1 MPYFEN
7 LCKSCYKNLTFVFR
21 ALVSLWKIF
30 TQQGCDFKHQAGEVR
45 GIIRIVL
52 NTLSHLIL
60 TPTLRGRYY
69 YLNFV
74 EEIGTSVTKFTH
86 FIGSGVTHHVF
97 LTLKLYCCIVSN

>member
-1 MPYFEN
+1 MI
-7 LCKSCYKNLTFVFR
+7 L
-21 ALVSLWKIF
+21 
-30 TQQGCDFKHQAGEVR
+30 KHQSGEVR

-60 TPTLRGRYY
+60 TPALRGRYY

-86 FIGSGVTHHVF
+86 FIGSGVTHPC
-97 LTLKLYCCIVSN
+97 LSDSKTILLYCLQLV